1 MRDNIFANNITG
13 GTTSVAH
20 VAVYL
25 PSGGTSAINLTD
37 NNNSY
42 YWGTDAARQGAGQA
56 GTTAGTN
63 FFTTLAAL
71 KAYSMTLSV
80 AGTNDNASL
89 GSTGAVP
96 FVSANNL
103 HLACSAPEANMGVP
117 IAALPDDID
126 SQARSA
132 TTPDIG
138 ADEITAPA
146 ALSAVS
152 RKVHGAEGPFDI
164 NLPLSGPVGVEC
176 RSGGGTNAYQ
186 IVVTFASAVNATGAS
201 VTSGTGTVDMASGN
215 GTNTLTI
222 DLSGVTNAQVI
233 TVTLSCVDDGIN
245 RGDVSVS
252 MGVLVGDSSG
262 NASVNASDVSQT
274 KLRSGQTTVGAN
286 FRSDVNVSGTINA
299 SDVSLVKLRSGTSL
313 P

>member
-1 MRDNIFANNITG
+1 
-13 GTTSVAH
+13 
-20 VAVYL
+20 
-25 PSGGTSAINLTD
+25 
-37 NNNSY
+37 
-42 YWGTDAARQGAGQA
+42 
-56 GTTAGTN
+56 
-63 FFTTLAAL
+63 
-71 KAYSMTLSV
+71 
-80 AGTNDNASL
+80 
-89 GSTGAVP
+89 
-96 FVSANNL
+96 
-103 HLACSAPEANMGVP
+103 
-117 IAALPDDID
+117 
-126 SQARSA
+126 
-132 TTPDIG
+132 
-138 ADEITAPA
+138 
-146 ALSAVS
+146 
-152 RKVHGAEGPFDI
+152 
-164 NLPLSGPVGVEC
+164 
-176 RSGGGTNAYQ
+176 
-186 IVVTFASAVNATGAS
+186 
-201 VTSGTGTVDMASGN
+201 MASGN